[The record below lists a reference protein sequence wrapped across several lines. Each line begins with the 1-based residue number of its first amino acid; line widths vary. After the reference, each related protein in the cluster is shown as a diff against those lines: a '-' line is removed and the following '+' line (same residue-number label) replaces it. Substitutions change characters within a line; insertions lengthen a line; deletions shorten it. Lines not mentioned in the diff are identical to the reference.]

1 MKFKLIMILIIL
13 CLVLSVV
20 IIYKRCVLSKKENN
34 QRKKYLIKYSD
45 GSDST
50 DYIYKPNQQEN
61 FSSLNT
67 EVKKIYPP
75 IKTPRNIWVYWE
87 NINRNSYPTH
97 IKLCLDTMKKHL
109 GKYNLVILNEN
120 TIKKYLP
127 ELRND
132 FENLKI
138 AQKVDYYRIALL
150 LLYGGIWIDA
160 DIIVVKDLEPVFK
173 KLDEGYDYVGF
184 GCTGGQCSNGYF
196 RPSNWVMAS
205 RPNSILMK
213 TVLDKLNNKLDS
225 REKNQKQNED
235 TYHDYGKL
243 VIWDALEDLKPLGY
257 DYYHFTSEYDGTR
270 DINKYWIHTPDFF
283 SNKPIQFLDES
294 KIMFFVLY
302 NSEISDDTAWV
313 KDCEESK
320 LLNSDL
326 NISKMYKKAL
336 NY

>member
-1 MKFKLIMILIIL
+1 MKFKLIIILIIL
-13 CLVLSVV
+13 CLILSVV
-20 IIYKRCVLSKKENN
+20 ITYKRCVFYKKINN
-34 QRKKYLIKYSD
+34 LTKFSD
-45 GSDST
+45 GSDSSN
-50 DYIYKPNQQEN
+50 YIYKPSQQEN
-61 FSSLNT
+61 FSLLDIEIKN
-67 EVKKIYPP
+67 KYPP

-87 NINRNSYPTH
+87 NINRNNYPTH
-97 IKLCLDTMKKHL
+97 IKLCLDTIRKHL
-109 GKYNLVILNEN
+109 GKYNLVILNEK
-120 TIKKYLP
+120 TIKNYLP

-150 LLYGGIWIDA
+150 YKYGGIWIDA
-160 DIIVVKDLEPVFK
+160 DIIMVKDLEPVFK

-225 REKNQKQNED
+225 REKNQKQNDD

-270 DINKYWIHTPDFF
+270 DTNKYWVHTPEFF
-283 SNKPIQFLDES
+283 SNQPIKFLDES

-302 NSEISDDTAWV
+302 NSEITGENSWV

-326 NISKMYKKAL
+326 NISKIYIKAL
-336 NY
+336 NN